1 MVFFGDS
8 ITQHMREPSNWPVF
22 QKYFASKYRAYPLGV
37 GSAPCTSFTCHCAA
51 CYLRSVSRAQVAL
64 VAWAMW
70 RWNAQVHHSVARTS
84 AYVADSVGHTS
95 GCSLCQNPLKH
106 HVARV

>member
-37 GSAPCTSFTCHCAA
+37 GSAPRASCACHCVATVAA
-51 CYLRSVSRAQVAL
+51 DEADKFVSVHARRWSLHGDTAQRKPQPSLLAC
-64 VAWAMW
+64 
-70 RWNAQVHHSVARTS
+70 T
-84 AYVADSVGHTS
+84 GHKSS
-95 GCSLCQNPLKH
+95 GCQPSGAPH
-106 HVARV
+106 H